1 MRLGAAI
8 GLLSIICGVY
18 LFTHKTTARNLRAP
32 ASHRFVHESL
42 LFAER
47 DSQAIREVRYVL
59 GDAKTPFVKKLKSG
73 DSIHRQIRRLIHSAD
88 RSIDICSP
96 EVFIQSNEREC
107 LKKWVMEKPGRTI
120 RVLSSVQAAS
130 DGALP
135 LASLLPFERES
146 ASELLSEGP
155 YRCVDPLTHQIS
167 EGIFNNLDS
176 KIQVFKQGDLRARFG
191 VIDGK
196 RSFIGSHYFDQHSR
210 RLSSDTAFVVDNSK
224 IASDMTRYFES
235 LIRNSSHVGDS
246 HEHP

>member
-1 MRLGAAI
+1 MRLGAAV
-8 GLLSIICGVY
+8 GLLCIIFGVY
-18 LFTHKTTARNLRAP
+18 LFAHKTTARNLRAP

-47 DSQAIREVRYVL
+47 DSHGIREVRYVV
-59 GDAKTPFVKKLKSG
+59 GDAKTPLIRKLQNG

-96 EVFIQSNEREC
+96 EVFIRSNEREC

-120 RVLSSVQAAS
+120 RVLSSSQATS

-135 LASLLPFERES
+135 LASLMPFERES

-155 YRCVDPLTHQIS
+155 YRCVDPLTHKIS
-167 EGIFNNLDS
+167 EGVFNNLDS
-176 KIQVFKQGDLRARFG
+176 KIQVFNHGDLRAKFG

-196 RSFIGSHYFDQHSR
+196 LSFIGSHYFDQHSR
-210 RLSSDTAFVVDNSK
+210 RLSSDTAFVIENSK

-235 LIRNSSHVGDS
+235 LIRISSRVSDP
-246 HEHP
+246 E